1 MAVILALLGYHGT
14 FVAPQTARSI
24 VHRSPVEEYISLR
37 PFCFAS
43 DLRSSLSCH
52 GICLIDPDLEVVS
65 LIRKPIVNSHVIS
78 LDQLLLQQQDYSRT
92 LPVGSNDSRSTL
104 SRWAFHRSGRPS
116 SGRASVTIH
125 RNPASMSIGSTIT
138 TTQSRLWTSQT
149 KMLRI
154 TSMQSTILI
163 TTSFHLKTADR
174 GDTLHRHL
182 ESTAQPRRS
191 NTRSRVSGRAHQ
203 QGSSPANNQMV
214 SSTRTARSDEASGVA
229 SRRSPL
235 QHQQSNIL
243 L

>member
-116 SGRASVTIH
+116 SGRASVTRH
-125 RNPASMSIGSTIT
+125 RNLASTSIGSTIT
-138 TTQSRLWTSQT
+138 TKKLRLLTSQA
-149 KMLRI
+149 KMLLTTLTRYM
-154 TSMQSTILI
+154 TLT
-163 TTSFHLKTADR
+163 TTSFHLRTLGR
-174 GDTLHRHL
+174 GGTRHRHL
-182 ESTAQPRRS
+182 ESTAQPQRNS
-191 NTRSRVSGRAHQ
+191 TRSRVFGRAHRQ
-203 QGSSPANNQMV
+203 RSSQANNQMA
-214 SSTRTARSDEASGVA
+214 SSTRTA
-229 SRRSPL
+229 
-235 QHQQSNIL
+235 
-243 L
+243 

>member
-1 MAVILALLGYHGT
+1 M
-14 FVAPQTARSI
+14 APQTARSI

-65 LIRKPIVNSHVIS
+65 LTRNPIVNLHVIP
-78 LDQLLLQQQDYSRT
+78 LDQLLLQLRGYSRT
-92 LPVGSNDSRSTL
+92 PPVGGNDSQLTL
-104 SRWAFHRSGRPS
+104 ATWVFHHSGRPS
-116 SGRASVTIH
+116 SGRVSATKH
-125 RNPASMSIGSTIT
+125 RNLASMSIGSMIT

-163 TTSFHLKTADR
+163 TTSFHLKTAGR
-174 GDTLHRHL
+174 GDTHHRHL
-182 ESTAQPRRS
+182 EFTAQLRRS
-191 NTRSRVSGRAHQ
+191 NTRSPAFGRAHQ
-203 QGSSPANNQMV
+203 QGSSRANNQMV